1 MVSASVSGNDVNLM
15 SECNSDSIPVRERQ
29 MASAIEFDLYL
40 FNFNALNLDAEYTLL
55 ELKCP

>member
-1 MVSASVSGNDVNLM
+1 M

-40 FNFNALNLDAEYTLL
+40 FNFNALNLDAEYILQ
-55 ELKCP
+55 LKCPWKSKLIIDW